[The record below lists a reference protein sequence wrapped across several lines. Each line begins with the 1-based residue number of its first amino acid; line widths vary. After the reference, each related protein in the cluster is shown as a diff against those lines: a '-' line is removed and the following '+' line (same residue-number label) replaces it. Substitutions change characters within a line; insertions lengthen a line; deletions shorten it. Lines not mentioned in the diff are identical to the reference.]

1 MGVTSPSAR
10 VRARKRV
17 IQRVAERA
25 AFVRERARQAE
36 GPPVEEEVPADGG
49 GDGPAP
55 G

>member
-25 AFVRERARQAE
+25 AFVRERAREE
-36 GPPVEEEVPADGG
+36 GPPVEEEVPAEGG